1 MRILVRLLQ
10 ESFLFAWQALSVNKL
25 RTALSLLGVSIG
37 IFSIIFV
44 LSVVD
49 SLEAEMK
56 DSLQT
61 IGADVV
67 IIQKWPVGPEDGA
80 EEYEWWKYMQRRQP
94 AVADMEKLE
103 GRLTSYR
110 AMAFE
115 TGARKSA
122 EYNNSFITGIRATGV
137 SCGYSDIVAVN
148 LSEGRYFT
156 PTECDGGRNV
166 VIIGADVSETLF
178 SGISAIG
185 REIRVGGLKVEVI
198 GVLKREGAA
207 LFGQDKDLSVL
218 LPIRFATRL
227 VNPLYNDSRI
237 LVRASDGVTSED
249 LRGEIIS
256 VFREV
261 RGIKPGSDSD
271 FSVIESVMLTG
282 IVDSIIGVF
291 NLVGMVIGIFAILVG
306 AFSIAN
312 IMFVSVKERTPIIG
326 IQKALGARRS
336 FVLMQFLF
344 EAIALCLVGGALGL
358 LGVWGVMAILNQV
371 MDFAFI
377 MPIFRVL
384 TGFAIA
390 VGVGLVAGLAPA
402 LSAARLNPVDA
413 MRAK

>member
-1 MRILVRLLQ
+1 
-10 ESFLFAWQALSVNKL
+10 
-25 RTALSLLGVSIG
+25 
-37 IFSIIFV
+37 
-44 LSVVD
+44 
-49 SLEAEMK
+49 
-56 DSLQT
+56 
-61 IGADVV
+61 
-67 IIQKWPVGPEDGA
+67 
-80 EEYEWWKYMQRRQP
+80 MQRRQP